1 MLITQTAEFLVL
13 PSRCK
18 EPRQN
23 AQGFQPFSMPLK
35 QAGKPD
41 SRHQLICSVAGTVD
55 LRPVL
60 MIR

>member
-1 MLITQTAEFLVL
+1 M
-13 PSRCK
+13 
-18 EPRQN
+18 PR
-23 AQGFQPFSMPLK
+23 AFQPFSMPLK